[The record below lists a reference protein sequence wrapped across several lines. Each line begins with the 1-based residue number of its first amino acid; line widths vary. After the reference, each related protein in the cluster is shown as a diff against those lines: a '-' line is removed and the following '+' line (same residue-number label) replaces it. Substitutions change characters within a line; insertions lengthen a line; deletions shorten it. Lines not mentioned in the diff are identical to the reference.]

1 MPAAKAAATPKGLHA
16 KMVAVMGDLDGFH
29 PTGRNKHFRYDYWET
44 NQISGIFRGLF
55 VKYGLTFNSDVVD
68 IDLIPTGEKGFLTTL
83 KVLFTVTDQET
94 GESISG
100 HGVGQGDDTSD
111 KGANKA
117 FSGAMKYWLLKT
129 FLLGGEDA
137 ESDAM
142 EGRAAS
148 SDVKIESSN
157 IEGIQRG
164 GRSENATDV
173 QVRRVRQMAV
183 ELKYGPEEM
192 NGLFEQVLANPLDLP
207 EDPADQGAAVRDY
220 LGALPSDDM
229 GRLIQYMEMMTDKEL
244 AEGRAETSE
253 DPS

>member
-1 MPAAKAAATPKGLHA
+1 MPTAKPKGLHA
-16 KMVAVMGDLDGFH
+16 KMVAVMGDLEGH
-29 PTGRNKHFRYDYWET
+29 QPTGKNQHFRYDYWET
-44 NQISGIFRGLF
+44 NQVSGIFRGLF
-55 VKYGLTFNSDVVD
+55 VKHGLTFNSDVVD
-68 IDLIPTGEKGFLTTL
+68 VDLVQKGKGYLTTL
-83 KVLFTVTDQET
+83 KVLFTVTDPDT
-94 GESISG
+94 GDSLSG

-137 ESDAM
+137 ENDAM
-142 EGRAAS
+142 EGRSAS
-148 SDVKIESSN
+148 SDVKIEGSN

-173 QVRRVRQMAV
+173 QVQRIRQMAV

-192 NGLFEQVLANPLDLP
+192 NGLFEQVLENPLDLP

-220 LGALPSDDM
+220 LNDMPSDDM
-229 GRLIQYMEMMTDKEL
+229 GRLIRYMEMMTDKEL
-244 AEGRAETSE
+244 AEGRGETSE